1 VKWLL
6 VLLVL
11 AGCQK
16 ADWLDG
22 VRFEQR
28 KDSGPSL

>member
-1 VKWLL
+1 MKWLL
-6 VLLVL
+6 ILLVL

-16 ADWLDG
+16 AEWLDG

-28 KDSGPSL
+28 RDSVPSL